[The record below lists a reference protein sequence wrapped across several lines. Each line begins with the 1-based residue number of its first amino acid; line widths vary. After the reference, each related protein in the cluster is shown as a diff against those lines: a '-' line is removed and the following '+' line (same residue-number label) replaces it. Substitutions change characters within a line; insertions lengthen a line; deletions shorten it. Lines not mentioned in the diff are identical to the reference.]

1 MVGALNET
9 RDMTRARLGC
19 LELKLRDDNGVDLYL
34 TRRNGGMI
42 LLDSL
47 SAAELERSNTMC
59 ISWCRTADEHI
70 DTQSACLCR

>member
-47 SAAELERSNTMC
+47 SAAELETFEYDVHLMVSDSR
-59 ISWCRTADEHI
+59 
-70 DTQSACLCR
+70 